1 MNFKKYQRRIPMNF
15 KKIIPL
21 TFTALCIAG
30 ALSACSDSTVVGA
43 DSQDNSVAE
52 GSSSSVTPGSSN
64 TLPGQSIQGYAR
76 TALRSV
82 SQGTAATVFHMM
94 GSSIV
99 EVDSVTAHESYD
111 RTVQSILD
119 YDVTLRVAEFDI
131 KYDTIAMP
139 AFEHPFNSSTYAVMK
154 DENGLTYG
162 EITLNGDVAPLSYS
176 IYCNGE
182 KDIRSFYSV
191 SWGYENDFSGV
202 MKTLRSEDSTLLERF
217 KQDCALENGTL
228 DSADFY
234 IPEIYCTVAPQK
246 VDSDPTYKDPKW
258 KKFATGIAEGCVS
271 TTENIDS
278 YFDWIDL

>member
-1 MNFKKYQRRIPMNF
+1 MNIKKYQRRIPMNF

-21 TFTALCIAG
+21 TFTALCVAG

-99 EVDSVTAHESYD
+99 EVDSVTARESYD

-119 YDVTLRVAEFDI
+119 YDVTLRVAEYDI

-139 AFEHPFNSSTYAVMK
+139 AFEHPFNSSTYAIMK

-162 EITLNGDVAPLSYS
+162 EITLHGDIAPLSYS

-182 KDIRSFYSV
+182 KDIRSIYSV
-191 SWGYENDFSGV
+191 SWGNENNFTEV
-202 MKTLRSEDSTLLERF
+202 NKYLRSDDTTLLELF

-246 VDSDPTYKDPKW
+246 VDSDPTYKDPNW

-271 TTENIDS
+271 TTENLDS

>member
-1 MNFKKYQRRIPMNF
+1 MNI

-21 TFTALCIAG
+21 SLATLSVMGAFT
-30 ALSACSDSTVVGA
+30 ACSDNKVVGA
-43 DSQDNSVAE
+43 DEQPNSVAE
-52 GSSSSVTPGSSN
+52 GSSSSVVPGSSN
-64 TLPGQSIQGYAR
+64 SLDEHGVQWSAR
-76 TALRSV
+76 TILRSV

-99 EVDSVTAHESYD
+99 EVDSVTARESYD

-119 YDVTLRVAEFDI
+119 YDVTLRVAEYDV

-139 AFEHPFNSSTYAVMK
+139 AFEHPFNSLTYAIMK

-162 EITLNGDVAPLSYS
+162 EIALHGDIAPLSYS

-182 KDIRSFYSV
+182 KDIRSIYSV
-191 SWGYENDFSGV
+191 DWGNENNFTEV
-202 MKTLRSEDSTLLERF
+202 NKYLRSDDTTLLELF
-217 KQDCALENGTL
+217 KQDCALENGIL

-246 VDSDPTYKDPKW
+246 VDSDPTYKDPNW

-271 TTENIDS
+271 TTENLDS

>member
-21 TFTALCIAG
+21 TFTALCVAG

-99 EVDSVTAHESYD
+99 EVDSVTARESYD

-139 AFEHPFNSSTYAVMK
+139 AFEHPFNSSTYAIMK

-162 EITLNGDVAPLSYS
+162 EITLHGDIAPLSYS

-182 KDIRSFYSV
+182 KDIRSIYSV
-191 SWGYENDFSGV
+191 SWGNENNFTEV
-202 MKTLRSEDSTLLERF
+202 NKYLRSDDTTLLELF

-246 VDSDPTYKDPKW
+246 VDSDPTYKDPNW

-271 TTENIDS
+271 TTENLDS

>member
-15 KKIIPL
+15 KKIIPF
-21 TFTALCIAG
+21 TFAALSVAG

-43 DSQDNSVAE
+43 DEQSNSVSE

-99 EVDSVTAHESYD
+99 EVDSVTARESYD

-139 AFEHPFNSSTYAVMK
+139 AFEHPFNSSTYAIMK

-162 EITLNGDVAPLSYS
+162 EIALHGDIAPLSYS

-182 KDIRSFYSV
+182 KDIRSIYSV
-191 SWGYENDFSGV
+191 DWGNENNFTEV
-202 MKTLRSEDSTLLERF
+202 NKYLRSDDTTLLELF

-246 VDSDPTYKDPKW
+246 VDGDPTYKDPNW
-258 KKFATGIAEGCVS
+258 KKFATGIVEGCMS
-271 TTENIDS
+271 TTENLDS

>member
-1 MNFKKYQRRIPMNF
+1 MNM

-21 TFTALCIAG
+21 SFAALSVAG
-30 ALSACSDSTVVGA
+30 ALSACSDNKVVGA
-43 DSQDNSVAE
+43 DEQANTVAL
-52 GSSSSVTPGSSN
+52 SSSSGVGPGSSN
-64 TLPGQSIQGYAR
+64 SLPGQSIQGYAR

-99 EVDSVTAHESYD
+99 EVDSVTARESYD

-119 YDVTLRVAEFDI
+119 YDVTLRVAEYDI

-139 AFEHPFNSSTYAVMK
+139 AFEHPFNSSTYAIMK

-162 EITLNGDVAPLSYS
+162 EITLHGDIAPLSYS

-182 KDIRSFYSV
+182 KDIRSIYSV
-191 SWGYENDFSGV
+191 SWGNENNFTEV
-202 MKTLRSEDSTLLERF
+202 NKYLRSDDTTLLELF

-246 VDSDPTYKDPKW
+246 VDSDPTYKDPNW

-271 TTENIDS
+271 TTENLDS